1 MGEPTQEIAWVFF
14 VLGCRKM
21 KTLSCFDDSGP
32 MKNLL
37 ISASEMLKTHSVN
50 PSQFDGGV
58 FFALF
63 EVRLSFF
70 AECFRFVI
78 NNFVL

>member
-32 MKNLL
+32 MK
-37 ISASEMLKTHSVN
+37 KSVDKCLGN
-50 PSQFDGGV
+50 VENTQCKP
-58 FFALF
+58 FA
-63 EVRLSFF
+63 
-70 AECFRFVI
+70 I
-78 NNFVL
+78 